1 MSEYISEGQY
11 EQETE
16 PDWLKKVRADARA
29 YEALVKKANG
39 RKPEELVEGYF
50 NLERQ
55 QRVSSLADTLKAKG
69 VNPKAAQFFPN
80 DLDPT
85 AENVEAWLKDFGDVF
100 GAPTPPQQGNPQ
112 EGQSEQSQP
121 PAGSE
126 NTEPPAQ
133 PEWASQFKQLQGT
146 DSAGEAPTRQTTTEA
161 QLLEM
166 ANKSGNVREFIDSLQ
181 ANFPARGA

>member
-1 MSEYISEGQY
+1 MSEYSGYGEGQY
-11 EQETE
+11 EQE
-16 PDWLKKVRADARA
+16 PDWLKKIRADARA
-29 YEALVKKANG
+29 YEALTKKANG

-69 VNPKAAQFFPN
+69 VNPKAAQFFPA

-100 GAPTPPQQGNPQ
+100 GAPTPPQEGNPQ

-121 PAGSE
+121 PTGSE
-126 NTEPPAQ
+126 NTERPAQ
-133 PEWASQFKQLQGT
+133 PEWASQFRQVQGT

-161 QLLEM
+161 QLLEL
-166 ANKSGNVREFIDSLQ
+166 ASKSGDVREFIASLQ
-181 ANFPARGA
+181 TNFQAHG